1 MSETVIQVS
10 GLGKAYGAF
19 GSSWQRLRSLFFG
32 ASVVADH
39 WALGDISF
47 ALAPGQCL
55 GLVGDNGAGKS
66 TLLKLIAG
74 TLRPSAGILSK
85 RGRLTAILELGA
97 GFHPDFTG
105 RQNLYFGGALIGIP
119 EEQMRELEDEIIA
132 FSELADAIDRPVK
145 TYSSGMAVRLA
156 FALVTAVEPDI
167 LIIDEA
173 LAVGD
178 QHFQRKCLERID
190 AFRNNGCTI
199 IFCSHSLYHVR
210 QLCDV
215 GLWIDKGR
223 MRTFGPT
230 ENVLA
235 CYETHVRNQN
245 AVGRETPATGGVPEH
260 AQATSAQRQLAQ
272 LVSVDVA
279 GLGQGDPPLLEEK
292 DLSVTVTARVPNGE
306 QPHLAVM
313 LERADKVC
321 VTAVGTHVD
330 GVAPIAI
337 GDGLWRATVTFPNL
351 PVYSGEY
358 LVTAFL
364 FDHTGNLVYEQWSD
378 CQRFMV
384 VVATREIGV
393 VRLPH
398 QWS

>member
-1 MSETVIQVS
+1 MTAEAIRLED
-10 GLGKAYGAF
+10 LGKAYGAR
-19 GSSWQRLRSLFFG
+19 STPWQRLKSLFMG
-32 ASVVADH
+32 APSVADQ
-39 WALGDISF
+39 WALHGVS
-47 ALAPGQCL
+47 LTLLRGQCL

-66 TLLKLIAG
+66 TLLKLVAG
-74 TLRPSAGILSK
+74 TLRPTSGDII
-85 RGRLTAILELGA
+85 RTGRLTAILELGA
-97 GFHPDFTG
+97 GFHPEFTG

-119 EEQMRELEDEIIA
+119 EDKMRSLESGIIE

-145 TYSSGMAVRLA
+145 TYSSGMSVRLA

-190 AFRNNGCTI
+190 AFRHNGCTI
-199 IFCSHSLYHVR
+199 LFCSHSLYHVR
-210 QLCDV
+210 HLCDV
-215 GLWIDKGR
+215 ALWIDKGEAR
-223 MRTFGPT
+223 AFGPT

-235 CYETHVRNQN
+235 AYETHVRNLN
-245 AVGRETPATGGVPEH
+245 AVHREREPAAAPE
-260 AQATSAQRQLAQ
+260 AVLPEPSSAANSAR
-272 LVSVDVA
+272 LVNVKVA
-279 GLGQGDPPLLEEK
+279 GLGAGDPPLLEAQ
-292 DLSVTVTARVPNGE
+292 DLSVTVTAYAPNGE

-313 LERADKVC
+313 IERADMVC

-330 GVAPIAI
+330 NVFPRPLE
-337 GDGLWRATVTFPNL
+337 DDHWQATVTFPAIPL
-351 PVYSGEY
+351 YSGEY

-364 FDHTGNLVYEQWSD
+364 FDQSGTLVYEQWSD

-384 VVATREIGV
+384 VFPTREIGI

-398 QWS
+398 TWT